1 MPSVVPVDP
10 PRHPESLEPS
20 LRELVELFAGPLAT
34 LTFPGVDSR
43 ALVTLAAQVETDATE
58 LARLEATV
66 AALRARLAEARDEL
80 LPRAQRALAY
90 ARVYADGDGS
100 AELSARL
107 DALVLPRPR
116 PPRPA
121 PGSTAAASTA
131 PTDAAPRKR
140 GRPRKDPSTAA
151 TTLFTTAPTAPP
163 SA

>member
-1 MPSVVPVDP
+1 MPSIVPT
-10 PRHPESLEPS
+10 HPESLEPS

-43 ALVTLAAQVETDATE
+43 ALVTLAAQVEADASE

-66 AALRARLAEARDEL
+66 AALRARLTDARDEL

-100 AELSARL
+100 AELAARL

-116 PPRPA
+116 PARPT
-121 PGSTAAASTA
+121 PGTAATATNA
-131 PTDAAPRKR
+131 PTDATPRKR
-140 GRPRKDPSTAA
+140 GRPRKDATAAA
-151 TTLFTTAPTAPP
+151 TTLFTTAPAPTP

>member
-1 MPSVVPVDP
+1 MPSIVPT
-10 PRHPESLEPS
+10 HPESLEPS

-43 ALVTLAAQVETDATE
+43 ALVTLAAQVEADASE

-66 AALRARLAEARDEL
+66 AALRARLTDARDEL

-100 AELSARL
+100 AELAARL

-116 PPRPA
+116 PARPT
-121 PGSTAAASTA
+121 PGTAAAATNA
-131 PTDAAPRKR
+131 PTDATPRKR
-140 GRPRKDPSTAA
+140 GRPRKDATAAA
-151 TTLFTTAPTAPP
+151 TTLFTTAPAPTP

>member
-1 MPSVVPVDP
+1 MPSIVPT
-10 PRHPESLEPS
+10 HPESLEPS

-43 ALVTLAAQVETDATE
+43 ALVTLAAQVEADASE

-66 AALRARLAEARDEL
+66 AALRARLTDARDEL

-100 AELSARL
+100 AELAARL

-116 PPRPA
+116 PARPT
-121 PGSTAAASTA
+121 PGASATAS
-131 PTDAAPRKR
+131 PPDAAPRKR
-140 GRPRKDPSTAA
+140 GRPRKDATAAA

>member
-1 MPSVVPVDP
+1 MPSIVPT
-10 PRHPESLEPS
+10 HPESLEPS

-43 ALVTLAAQVETDATE
+43 ALVTLAAQVEADASE

-66 AALRARLAEARDEL
+66 AALRARLTDARDEL

-100 AELSARL
+100 AELAARL

-116 PPRPA
+116 PARPT
-121 PGSTAAASTA
+121 PGTAATATNA
-131 PTDAAPRKR
+131 PTDATPRKR
-140 GRPRKDPSTAA
+140 GRPRKDATAAA

-163 SA
+163 PAA